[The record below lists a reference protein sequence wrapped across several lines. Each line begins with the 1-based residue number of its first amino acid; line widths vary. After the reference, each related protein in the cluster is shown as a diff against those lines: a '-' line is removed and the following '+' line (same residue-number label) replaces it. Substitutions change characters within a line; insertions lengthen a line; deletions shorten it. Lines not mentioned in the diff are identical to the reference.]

1 VRISNIREE
10 IVMTGSLLDAGFAH
24 NTWATIQIVDA
35 CADLSAEELRT
46 TVPGTRGPIIDTL
59 RHIVAGEAVDLEIV
73 TGVPANEE
81 LEQMPPE
88 ELGAAAAELGAA
100 WARFLSQPIDP
111 DELVHEV
118 DDTDGYER
126 TAPLAFRLAGTL
138 NHGSDHRS
146 QICTA
151 LTTLGVEPPKID
163 VMDYGIAVHQ
173 VTEKW
178 PDG

>member
-1 VRISNIREE
+1 
-10 IVMTGSLLDAGFAH
+10 MTGSLLDAGFAH
-24 NTWATIQIVDA
+24 NTWATIQIIDA
-35 CADLSAEELRT
+35 CADLSTEELQT

-73 TGVPANEE
+73 TGVPANEQ
-81 LEQMPPE
+81 LAHMPPG
-88 ELGAAAAELGAA
+88 ELRAPAAELGEA
-100 WARFLSQPIDP
+100 WTRFLSQPIDP
-111 DELVHEV
+111 DEPVHEL

-138 NHGSDHRS
+138 NHGCDHRS

-151 LTTLGVEPPKID
+151 LTTLGVQPPKID
-163 VMDYGIAVHQ
+163 VMDYGIAVHR

-178 PDG
+178 PGG

>member
-1 VRISNIREE
+1 MS
-10 IVMTGSLLDAGFAH
+10 GSFLDAAFAH
-24 NTWATIQIVDA
+24 NTWATIQIIDA
-35 CADLSAEELRT
+35 CTNLSAEELQT

-73 TGVPANEE
+73 TGVPANEQ
-81 LEQMPPE
+81 LAHMPPG
-88 ELGAAAAELGAA
+88 ELRAPAAELGEA
-100 WARFLSQPIDP
+100 WTRFLSQPIDP
-111 DELVHEV
+111 DEPVHEL

-126 TAPLAFRLAGTL
+126 KAPLAFRLAGTL
-138 NHGSDHRS
+138 NHGCDHRS

-151 LTTLGVEPPKID
+151 LTTLGVQPPKID

>member
-1 VRISNIREE
+1 MS
-10 IVMTGSLLDAGFAH
+10 GSFLDAAFAH
-24 NTWATIQIVDA
+24 NTWATIQIIDA
-35 CADLSAEELRT
+35 CTNLSAEELQT

-73 TGVPANEE
+73 TGVPANED
-81 LEQMPPE
+81 LEQMPPG
-88 ELGAAAAELGAA
+88 ELRAPAAELGEA
-100 WARFLSQPIDP
+100 WTRFLSQPIDP
-111 DELVHEV
+111 DEPVHEL

-138 NHGSDHRS
+138 NHGCDHRS

-151 LTTLGVEPPKID
+151 LTTLGVQPPKID

>member
-1 VRISNIREE
+1 
-10 IVMTGSLLDAGFAH
+10 MTGSLLDAGFAH
-24 NTWATIQIVDA
+24 NTWATIQIIDA
-35 CADLSAEELRT
+35 CTNLSAEELQT

-73 TGVPANEE
+73 TGVPANEQ
-81 LEQMPPE
+81 LAHMPPG
-88 ELGAAAAELGAA
+88 ELRAPAAELGEA
-100 WARFLSQPIDP
+100 WTRFLSQPIDP
-111 DELVHEV
+111 DEPVHEL

-138 NHGSDHRS
+138 NHGCDHRS

-151 LTTLGVEPPKID
+151 LTTLGVQPPKID

>member
-1 VRISNIREE
+1 MS
-10 IVMTGSLLDAGFAH
+10 GSFLDAAFAH
-24 NTWATIQIVDA
+24 NTWATIQIIDA
-35 CADLSAEELRT
+35 CTNLSAEELQT

-73 TGVPANEE
+73 TGVRANEQ
-81 LEQMPPE
+81 LAHMPPG
-88 ELGAAAAELGAA
+88 ELRAPAAELGEA
-100 WARFLSQPIDP
+100 WTRFLSQPIDP
-111 DELVHEV
+111 DEPVHEL

-138 NHGSDHRS
+138 NHGCDHRS

-151 LTTLGVEPPKID
+151 LTTLGVQPPKID